1 MSRVLFSIFCLL
13 AVAAAA
19 VADDAVSPKET
30 ITLFNGKDL
39 TNFYTWLNA
48 PPGEK
53 QVLGKNNDPK
63 KVFSVV
69 TEDSKPA
76 IRVSGEVFGCFTTE
90 KEYRDYHL
98 IVEFKWGQKTF
109 PPREKATRDSGILLH
124 CIGEDGA
131 AGGSWM
137 ESIECQMIEGGTGD
151 FILVAGKGKRPKI
164 TATVRKDGNQWYFD
178 PKGEAREFTGGRI
191 NWYGRDPAW
200 KDTLGYRGPNDVEKP
215 VGEWNTLEC
224 VCNGDRITNILNGK
238 VVNEGTKAFPTSGKI
253 LFQSEGAELFF
264 RKIELHPVKK

>member
-1 MSRVLFSIFCLL
+1 MRFSAGFALL
-13 AVAAAA
+13 LVFALSA
-19 VADDAVSPKET
+19 VADDAVAPKEP
-30 ITLFNGKDL
+30 IVLFNGKDL

-48 PPGEK
+48 PQGEK
-53 QVLGKNNDPK
+53 QRLGKNNDPK
-63 KVFSVV
+63 KVFTVV
-69 TEDSKPA
+69 TEDGKPA

-90 KEYRDYHL
+90 KEYKDYHL
-98 IVEFKWGQKTF
+98 VVEFKWGKKTF

-151 FILVAGKGKRPKI
+151 FILVGGKGKRPKI

-178 PKGEAREFTGGRI
+178 PKGEPRKFTGGRI
-191 NWYGRDPAW
+191 NWYGRDPKW
-200 KDTLGYRGPNDVEKP
+200 KDTLGFRGPNDVEKP
-215 VGEWNTLEC
+215 VGEWNRIEC
-224 VCNGDRITNILNGK
+224 VCSGDKITNILNGK
-238 VVNEGTKAFPTSGKI
+238 IVNQGNKAFPTAGKI

-264 RKIELHPVKK
+264 RSIELRPVKN